1 MGYGTME
8 EKLAALL
15 LAHQGE
21 PLSGEAISR
30 QMGVTRAA
38 VWKGMDRLRQ
48 AGWEIGSAT
57 NRGYR
62 LVEVPDLMT
71 APVVEHFLPPDR
83 KAPVYAYEELDS
95 TITQGQRMERLGDRG
110 RPPDRRGRA
119 DGPQF
124 PQPRRGGHLSF
135 LPAGPRLWRGAIEP
149 SHLLRRSG
157 GLRGHLG
164 HHRPCP
170 LHQVA
175 Q

>member
-71 APVVEHFLPPDR
+71 APVVEHFLPR
-83 KAPVYAYEELDS
+83 
-95 TITQGQRMERLGDRG
+95 TERPRFTPT
-110 RPPDRRGRA
+110 RNWIPPSPRA
-119 DGPQF
+119 SGWC
-124 PQPRRGGHLSF
+124 
-135 LPAGPRLWRGAIEP
+135 WRGWRAA
-149 SHLLRRSG
+149 R
-157 GLRGHLG
+157 
-164 HHRPCP
+164 
-170 LHQVA
+170 
-175 Q
+175 